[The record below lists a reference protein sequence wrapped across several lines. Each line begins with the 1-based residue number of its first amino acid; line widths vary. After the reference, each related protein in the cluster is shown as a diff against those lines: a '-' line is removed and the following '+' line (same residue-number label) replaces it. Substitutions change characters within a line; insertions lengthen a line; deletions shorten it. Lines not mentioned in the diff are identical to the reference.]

1 VSPDQAQFEGWF
13 REHHLAV
20 RRFAYRRV
28 SDDVVDDVVAETFL
42 TAWRRRDELVGD
54 PLPWL
59 LAVTRRVCA
68 NHLRSRGRRV
78 ALLGRLAQER
88 GNPGAAELPLA
99 DRQLGKALAT
109 LGDTDREALLLVAWD
124 GLSHADA
131 AIVVGCSTS
140 AFGVRVH
147 RARARLARALSELEN
162 SSPGN
167 DHTQG
172 GLAREPI

>member
-1 VSPDQAQFEGWF
+1 MPVDDVAPGAWLRKHCKWVSPRADGLVGCKVGRAAGQWLAVRPDQAQFEGWF

-59 LAVTRRVCA
+59 LAVARRVCA

-88 GNPGAAELPLA
+88 GNPSAAEPPLA
-99 DRQLGKALAT
+99 DGQLG
-109 LGDTDREALLLVAWD
+109 R
-124 GLSHADA
+124 
-131 AIVVGCSTS
+131 
-140 AFGVRVH
+140 R
-147 RARARLARALSELEN
+147 
-162 SSPGN
+162 
-167 DHTQG
+167 
-172 GLAREPI
+172 